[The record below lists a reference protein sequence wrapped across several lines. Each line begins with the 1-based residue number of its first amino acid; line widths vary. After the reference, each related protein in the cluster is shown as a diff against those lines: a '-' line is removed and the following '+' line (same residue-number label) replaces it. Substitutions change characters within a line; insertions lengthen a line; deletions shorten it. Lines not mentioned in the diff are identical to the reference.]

1 MVKRRAKPSEAKVK
15 EFISGADKKEKVERT
30 TVSLPASLL
39 KKAEILAFN
48 NKQEKTGL
56 KSVSA
61 IVKAALENY
70 LK

>member
-30 TVSLPASLL
+30 TISLPASLL

-48 NKQEKTGL
+48 NKH
-56 KSVSA
+56 VNRHA
-61 IVKAALENY
+61 ILTH
-70 LK
+70 LGI